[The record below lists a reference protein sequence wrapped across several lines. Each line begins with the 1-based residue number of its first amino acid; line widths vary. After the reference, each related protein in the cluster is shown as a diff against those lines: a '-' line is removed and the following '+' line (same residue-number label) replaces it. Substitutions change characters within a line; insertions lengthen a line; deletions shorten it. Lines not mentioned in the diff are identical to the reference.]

1 MLKALTIRDLA
12 IVRELDVEFGTGLTV
27 ITGETGAGKSILVDA
42 LGLTLGDRTDAGS
55 VRPGAA
61 RATVTATFD
70 LSQRSDL
77 ASRLAAHDIEA
88 TGECVLRRVVGSDG
102 RSRAYCNETPVAVQF
117 LKEFGAWLVGIHGQ
131 HANHA
136 LLERPAQRDLLDA
149 YGNLGEP
156 VDAVR
161 RAHRALGDAEA
172 ALQSLRGGYKDAAS
186 RLDFL
191 RFQQEELAGL
201 PLETDALRTLEAE
214 HRKAA
219 NAERLEAGCADLA
232 HRLFDEQRGAQRALR
247 QAAQTAQ
254 DLAHLDPALSPVA
267 EMIQQAAINLDETE
281 HELDRYN
288 ARLGREGARLAEL
301 DARLAEIHAAAR
313 KHRCEPAELLE
324 VRERLETEIHALVH
338 HEVLERE
345 AAEAVRAAA
354 QAFDAR
360 AVALTAAR
368 AAAAVTLDDAVTG
381 LLHELALPHARFRTA
396 IARAATPGDFGV
408 DELEFLISANPDQEP
423 RPLRKVASG
432 GELSRLSLAIQV
444 ATAGV
449 SGVPVLVYDEVDSG
463 VSGRVAAVLARLLRG
478 LAGGRQIL
486 CVTHMPQVAAAGDQH
501 LLIGKSV
508 VDGVT
513 RSNIEALGRDGRVR
527 ELARMLSGE
536 EVTARSLAHAREL
549 LRA

>member
-12 IVRELDVEFGTGLTV
+12 IVRELDVEFAPGLTV

-42 LGLTLGDRTDAGS
+42 LGLTLGDRADSGS

-61 RATVTATFD
+61 KATVTASFELSHRPD
-70 LSQRSDL
+70 LS
-77 ASRLAAHDIEA
+77 ARLAAHDIET

-102 RSRAYCNETPVAVQF
+102 RSRAFCNETPVSVQF

-131 HANHA
+131 HAHHA
-136 LLERPAQRDLLDA
+136 LLERPAQRELLDA
-149 YGNLGEP
+149 FGGLAPRVEE
-156 VDAVR
+156 VR
-161 RAHRALGDAEA
+161 TAHRALCDAEA
-172 ALQSLRGGYKDAAS
+172 ALGALRGGYKDAAS
-186 RLDFL
+186 RLDFV
-191 RFQQEELAGL
+191 RFQHEELAAL
-201 PLETDALRTLEAE
+201 PLEAEALAALESE

-219 NAERLEAGCADLA
+219 NAERLEAGCADIA

-247 QAAQTAQ
+247 QAAQSAR
-254 DLAHLDPALSPVA
+254 DLAHLDPALMPIA
-267 EMIQQAAINLDETE
+267 EMVQQAAINLDETE
-281 HELDRYN
+281 HELDRYS

-301 DARLAEIHAAAR
+301 DARLGELHAAAR
-313 KHRCEPAELLE
+313 KHRCEPAELLG
-324 VRERLETEIHALVH
+324 VRERLEAEIHALVH

-345 AAEAVRAAA
+345 AATALSDAEA
-354 QAFDAR
+354 AFRAR
-360 AVALTAAR
+360 ADALTAAR
-368 AAAAVTLDDAVTG
+368 TATANTLDDAVTA

-396 IARAATPGDFGV
+396 LTRAPTPGESGV
-408 DELEFLISANPDQEP
+408 DDVEFLISANPDQEP

-463 VSGRVAAVLARLLRG
+463 VSGRVAAVLARLLHG

-508 VDGVT
+508 VEGVT
-513 RSNIEALGRDGRVR
+513 RSSIEALGRDGRVR

-536 EVTARSLAHAREL
+536 EVTTKSLAHAREL
-549 LRA
+549 LRT

>member
-12 IVRELDVEFGTGLTV
+12 IVRELDVEFAPGLTV

-42 LGLTLGDRTDAGS
+42 LGLTLGDRADSGS

-61 RATVTATFD
+61 KATVTASFD
-70 LSQRSDL
+70 LSHRPEL
-77 ASRLAAHDIEA
+77 ATRLAAHDIET

-102 RSRAYCNETPVAVQF
+102 RSRAFCNETPVSVQF
-117 LKEFGAWLVGIHGQ
+117 LKEFGTWLVGIHGQ
-131 HANHA
+131 HAHHA

-149 YGNLGEP
+149 FGGLAAEA
-156 VDAVR
+156 DAVR
-161 RAHRALGDAEA
+161 AAYRKLCDAEA
-172 ALQSLRGGYKDAAS
+172 ALESLRGGYKDAAS

-191 RFQQEELAGL
+191 RFQHEELAAL
-201 PLETDALRTLEAE
+201 PLEPEAMAALEAE

-232 HRLFDEQRGAQRALR
+232 QRLFNEQRGAQRALR
-247 QAAQTAQ
+247 QAAQIAGELAQ
-254 DLAHLDPALSPVA
+254 LDPALTPIA
-267 EMIQQAAINLDETE
+267 EMVQQAAINLDETE
-281 HELDRYN
+281 HELDRYSG
-288 ARLGREGARLAEL
+288 RLGREGARLAEL
-301 DARLAEIHAAAR
+301 DARLGELHAAAR
-313 KHRCEPAELLE
+313 KHRCEPSELLG
-324 VRERLETEIHALVH
+324 VRTRLEAEIHALMH
-338 HEVLERE
+338 HEVLESE
-345 AAEAVRAAA
+345 AAAALRAADA
-354 QAFDAR
+354 GFHAR
-360 AVALTAAR
+360 ADALTAAR
-368 AAAAVTLDDAVTG
+368 TATASTLDDAVTS

-396 IARAATPGDFGV
+396 LSRVATPGEFGV
-408 DELEFLISANPDQEP
+408 DEVEFLISANPDQEP

-463 VSGRVAAVLARLLRG
+463 VSGRVAAVLARLLHG

-508 VDGVT
+508 VEGVT
-513 RSNIEALGRDGRVR
+513 RSSIEALGRDGRVR

-536 EVTARSLAHAREL
+536 EVTAKSLAHAREL